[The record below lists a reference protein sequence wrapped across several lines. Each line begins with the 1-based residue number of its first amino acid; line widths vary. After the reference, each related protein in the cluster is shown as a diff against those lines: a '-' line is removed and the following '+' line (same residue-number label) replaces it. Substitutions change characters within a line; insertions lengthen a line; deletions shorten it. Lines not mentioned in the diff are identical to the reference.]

1 MGPWY
6 IILLIMPWS
15 ELGLFEGWGEGGSLS
30 VTRQPWCYVMMHF
43 SSAVI
48 NAGTVYSVQHCSTA
62 IRYKSS
68 DCSVCSQ
75 AFS

>member
-1 MGPWY
+1 MNLACLRVGVDRG
-6 IILLIMPWS
+6 S
-15 ELGLFEGWGEGGSLS
+15 GGGGSLS
-30 VTRQPWCYVMMHF
+30 VTSQPWCYVMMHF
-43 SSAVI
+43 SSAAI
-48 NAGTVYSVQHCSTA
+48 NASSVYSVQHCSTA